1 MQFVHENSYVLR
13 SMVSPSLTL
22 SVSSVLHSLYLRCTL
37 LTGNSS
43 RLTEPLTLHSLP
55 PCPGAGRPLAPAW
68 PSCWPSW
75 PRQTAVGERRRCKGQ
90 WGRPELDHVRPG
102 WQPLSHPAGTC
113 AVATLTAQLCSCA
126 AVQLC
131 SCAAV
136 AVQLRS

>member
-43 RLTEPLTLHSLP
+43 RLPEPLPLHSLP

-75 PRQTAVGERRRCKGQ
+75 PRQTAVGRGGAARASGAGQ
-90 WGRPELDHVRPG
+90 SWTTSGQGGSRSAIQRAL
-102 WQPLSHPAGTC
+102 
-113 AVATLTAQLCSCA
+113 AQL
-126 AVQLC
+126 
-131 SCAAV
+131 
-136 AVQLRS
+136 RR